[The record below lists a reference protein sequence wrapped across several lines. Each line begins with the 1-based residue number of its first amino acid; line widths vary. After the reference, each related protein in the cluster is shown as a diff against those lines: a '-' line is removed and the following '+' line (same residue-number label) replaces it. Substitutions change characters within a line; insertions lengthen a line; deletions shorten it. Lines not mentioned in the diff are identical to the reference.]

1 MFRYWTLLS
10 FYYRFYKKSKLNDSY
25 IKEVDDNQIFNENYG
40 GFREDISFKMIILKL
55 NMLILIVAFI
65 FLFILEIITL
75 KFFLLL
81 IKWII

>member
-25 IKEVDDNQIFNENYG
+25 IEEVDDNQIFNENYR
-40 GFREDISFKMIILKL
+40 GFRENISFKMIILKL

-75 KFFLLL
+75 IFFLLL

>member
-1 MFRYWTLLS
+1 MFGYWTLLS

-25 IKEVDDNQIFNENYG
+25 IEEVDDNQIYNENYG
-40 GFREDISFKMIILKL
+40 GFRKNISFKMIILKL

-81 IKWII
+81 IK

>member
-1 MFRYWTLLS
+1 MFGYWTLLS

-25 IKEVDDNQIFNENYG
+25 IEEVDDNQIFNENYG
-40 GFREDISFKMIILKL
+40 GFRKNISFKMIILKL

-81 IKWII
+81 IK